1 MSTSNTTRARATGS
15 LTSLTYRSR
24 AVDRMSVGAL
34 RGLERAS
41 QARNRAEGL
50 TGLVCYDDGHFFQW
64 LEGPAES
71 LVRVWDSVRRDA
83 RHTDIADVTMRTTEA
98 RVFDGWD
105 MALAIRGEGPLPAP
119 RKRAPLLAL
128 VPALDPLLPE
138 GEAAVQWGKAATR
151 GPVVPFLPV
160 LVEALVLPQVL
171 SKHASTR
178 VLPPVSR
185 VAARLSR
192 LLLADDAKPAAK
204 ILRRLYAAAGSL
216 APLCATVIEPAARSL
231 GDLWLADDCSQ
242 LDMTMALCRLQT
254 IVRRLTAAATPVAIG
269 LPVVLVAPQPGER
282 HLLGAGLD
290 AELLWQA
297 GWNTHSE
304 FPGTDHALQAM
315 LSETWFDV
323 LDLSLSPAMKRSD
336 SLPLMAET
344 ISGARAASLNPALTV
359 VVGGRSFFEPGDGS
373 AAVGADA
380 STLSACHI
388 VLTATAAREATLT
401 KLAERNGY
409 VTGS

>member
-1 MSTSNTTRARATGS
+1 
-15 LTSLTYRSR
+15 
-24 AVDRMSVGAL
+24 
-34 RGLERAS
+34 
-41 QARNRAEGL
+41 
-50 TGLVCYDDGHFFQW
+50 
-64 LEGPAES
+64 
-71 LVRVWDSVRRDA
+71 
-83 RHTDIADVTMRTTEA
+83 
-98 RVFDGWD
+98 
-105 MALAIRGEGPLPAP
+105 
-119 RKRAPLLAL
+119 
-128 VPALDPLLPE
+128 
-138 GEAAVQWGKAATR
+138 
-151 GPVVPFLPV
+151 
-160 LVEALVLPQVL
+160 
-171 SKHASTR
+171 
-178 VLPPVSR
+178 
-185 VAARLSR
+185 
-192 LLLADDAKPAAK
+192 
-204 ILRRLYAAAGSL
+204 
-216 APLCATVIEPAARSL
+216 
-231 GDLWLADDCSQ
+231 
-242 LDMTMALCRLQT
+242 
-254 IVRRLTAAATPVAIG
+254 
-269 LPVVLVAPQPGER
+269 
-282 HLLGAGLD
+282 LLGAGLD